1 MKLKTLWLGL
11 TIVFLLGS
19 TAVFGKDEKDDYS
32 KNGVCVVPASIRA
45 EANQTSKW
53 LSSLSVGETV
63 ILASGPKK
71 DPKDPKIEY
80 VKVKLS
86 DGTEGFVSTWCLVQ
100 GAYVAVVHRT
110 VKIYK
115 RPDLLADSNSAFEML
130 NIVAV
135 DEEKGTWIRATGENR
150 TKAGWIER
158 VATRKAKE
166 DIVTAVLLNKALHGK
181 EKTMTHEEM
190 EKIVSGLPFPNNY
203 NYFAVK
209 ILQKYPAKSAPAD
222 QPAAADTDNDDDSD
236 VSPAQTQDTTQQ

>member
-1 MKLKTLWLGL
+1 MRLKNAWLGL
-11 TIVFLLGS
+11 AIIVLMS
-19 TAVFGKDEKDDYS
+19 SVNVFGSGEKPDYS

-45 EANQTSKW
+45 EADQNSKW

-63 ILASGPKK
+63 TLLGNPRK

-115 RPDLLADSNSAFEML
+115 RPDLLADSNSSFEML

-135 DEEKGTWIRATGENR
+135 DEEKGPWIRATGENR
-150 TKAGWIER
+150 AKSGWIER
-158 VATRKAKE
+158 VATRKSKE
-166 DIVTAVLLNKALHGK
+166 DIVTAVLLNKAMHGK
-181 EKTMTHEEM
+181 EKSLTRADV
-190 EKIVSGLPFPNNY
+190 EKIVASLPFPNNY
-203 NYFAVK
+203 FAVK
-209 ILQKYPAKSAPAD
+209 VLQKYPAAD
-222 QPAAADTDNDDDSD
+222 NVQKPTDTPTDSD
-236 VSPAQTQDTTQQ
+236 DGDVSEESTPDPDTTEE

>member
-1 MKLKTLWLGL
+1 MILLKLKTVWLGL
-11 TIVFLLGS
+11 AIISLLGAVS
-19 TAVFGKDEKDDYS
+19 VFGNEEKIDYS

-45 EANQTSKW
+45 EANQSSKW

-63 ILASGPKK
+63 ALMGNPRK

-110 VKIYK
+110 AKIYK
-115 RPDLLADSNSAFEML
+115 RPDLLADSNSSFEML

-150 TKAGWIER
+150 TKSGWIER

-166 DIVTAVLLNKALHGK
+166 DIVTAVLLNKAMHGK
-181 EKTMTHEEM
+181 EKTMTRADM
-190 EKIVSGLPFPNNY
+190 EKIVASLPFPN

-209 ILQKYPAKSAPAD
+209 ILQKYPAVDNSPKPAD
-222 QPAAADTDNDDDSD
+222 SPT
-236 VSPAQTQDTTQQ
+236 VSNNETPSEESTSDTTQQ